1 MWQSGVKSPGPPNY
15 FGGGSAVLALENAAL
30 QDVPVHGAVAR
41 NSSDVNRVLFGTTDG
56 RTEPEPEPEPETETD
71 ETGRFFAR
79 GCQMRLTLKSIYT
92 YF

>member
-15 FGGGSAVLALENAAL
+15 FCGWSAVLALENAAL

-56 RTEPEPEPEPETETD
+56 TGWKRTETETD
-71 ETGRFFAR
+71 ETGRFFAK
-79 GCQMRLTLKSIYT
+79 GY
-92 YF
+92 